1 MLEVIDLKHAYNKD
15 RYVLKG
21 INAKFEQGKIYA
33 ILGESGGGKT
43 TLLSL
48 LGGLDEPTSGE
59 IKINGKKITS
69 GDLLNYRKNN
79 VAFIFQSFNLIDYL
93 TPAENVRL
101 STEDSPFPILE
112 QVGLTKEEATRSV
125 LRLSGGQQQRVA
137 IARAL
142 ASTANILLADEPTG
156 NLDEETA
163 TVIIELLKSSVIAKK
178 KCMIVVTHSKEL
190 AEHADVV
197 LNLKNGELKEI
208 NLCDGGNEN
217 EKI

>member
-1 MLEVIDLKHAYNKD
+1 MLEITDLKHAYNKD
-15 RYVLKG
+15 KDILKG

-59 IKINGKKITS
+59 IKLNGKKITS
-69 GDLLNYRKNN
+69 GDLLNYRKND

-101 STEDSPFPILE
+101 TTVDSPFPILE
-112 QVGLTKEEATRSV
+112 QVGLTREEATRSV

-163 TVIIELLKSSVIAKK
+163 TKIIELLKSSVAAKN
-178 KCMIVVTHSKEL
+178 KCMIVVTHSKAL
-190 AEHADVV
+190 AKHADVV
-197 LNLKNGELKEI
+197 LGLKQGILQK
-208 NLCDGGNEN
+208 LT
-217 EKI
+217 

>member
-1 MLEVIDLKHAYNKD
+1 MLEVIDLKYSYGKD
-15 RYVLKG
+15 SFVLKG
-21 INAKFEQGKIYA
+21 INARFEQGKMYA

-59 IKINGKKITS
+59 IRLNGKPVIKNNLIS
-69 GDLLNYRKNN
+69 YRKNDI
-79 VAFIFQSFNLIDYL
+79 AFIFQSYNLIDYL

-101 STEDSPFPILE
+101 STKEPPLPILE
-112 QVGLTKEEATRSV
+112 QVGLTKTEATRSV

-142 ASTANILLADEPTG
+142 ASNAGILLADEPTG

-163 TVIIELLKSSVIAKK
+163 LVIIELLKSSVAAKN
-178 KCMIVVTHSKEL
+178 KCVIVVTHSKEL
-190 AEHADVV
+190 AKHADVV
-197 LNLKNGELKEI
+197 LGLKQGLLQNIEF
-208 NLCDGGNEN
+208 GGNLA
-217 EKI
+217 